1 MAGKF
6 RDLLQSAGIS
16 RTFKPAA
23 TPVDLQVQKLKIQAG
38 FNGFGKQLYN
48 YVAPEQLKTAIAEI
62 RNQSKPLKRVMIRTS
77 NPSIPWELMILDDR
91 RTPTG

>member
-1 MAGKF
+1 
-6 RDLLQSAGIS
+6 
-16 RTFKPAA
+16 
-23 TPVDLQVQKLKIQAG
+23 
-38 FNGFGKQLYN
+38 LYN